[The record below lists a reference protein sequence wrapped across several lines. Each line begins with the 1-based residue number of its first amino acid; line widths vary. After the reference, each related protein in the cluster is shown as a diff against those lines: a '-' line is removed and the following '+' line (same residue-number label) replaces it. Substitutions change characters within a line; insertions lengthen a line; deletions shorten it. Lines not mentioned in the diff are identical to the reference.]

1 LPFADR
7 GPVRLYYE
15 SRGRGPAVLLVMGLG
30 MTLTAWWRT
39 VPVLSESFRV
49 LAFDNRG
56 IGRSASSALPYSVGD
71 MADDA
76 IAVLD
81 AAGEDAAHVYG
92 ISLGGMV
99 AQQVALRHPER
110 LRALVLGATTP
121 GGSHAIAPREPALS
135 FFARAAAMGP
145 EETVWASVP
154 YIYAERTRR
163 RHADRIAQDI
173 ARRLRFPT
181 DPVAYG
187 RQLAAAVGHTTA
199 GRLDRI
205 AAPTLV
211 VHGEEDPVVP
221 ADNARVIA
229 SCIPG
234 AELRLWPNAGHFYPT
249 DEPRADREIARFL
262 ERHSQRRRAVGV
274 ARVRVPVPGR
284 RRARVRR
291 AADLLLARTEAIV
304 RALVPL
310 GFPIA
315 RYDRLTAERVLRR
328 LDRLSP
334 ADLER
339 VRRRERAE
347 RERKTILQ
355 AIDRRL
361 D

>member
-1 LPFADR
+1 LPYADR
-7 GPVRLYYE
+7 GPVSLYYE

-30 MTLTAWWRT
+30 LTLTAWWRT
-39 VPVLSESFRV
+39 VPVLAESFRV

-56 IGRSASSALPYSVGD
+56 IGRSGPSALPYSVGD

-99 AQQVALRHPER
+99 AQQIALRHPER

-121 GGSHAIAPREPALS
+121 GGSRAVAPREPALS

-173 ARRLRFPT
+173 SRHVRFPT

-229 SCIPG
+229 SSIPG

-249 DEPRADREIARFL
+249 DEPRADLEIARFL
-262 ERHSQRRRAVGV
+262 GRHSHRRQAVGV
-274 ARVRVPVPGR
+274 ARVRVPGR
-284 RRARVRR
+284 RRSRARR

-310 GFPIA
+310 RFPIP
-315 RYDRLTAERVLRR
+315 RYDRLTADRVIRR

-339 VRRRERAE
+339 VRRRERGE